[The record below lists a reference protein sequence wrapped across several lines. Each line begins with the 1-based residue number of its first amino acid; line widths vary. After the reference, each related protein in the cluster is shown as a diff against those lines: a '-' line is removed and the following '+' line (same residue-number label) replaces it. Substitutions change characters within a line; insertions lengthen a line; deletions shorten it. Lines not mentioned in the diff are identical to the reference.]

1 MKETKIIVATE
12 SIGLETTN
20 LVIVLEVEQ
29 GVDIEKAIKKRAKPV
44 EERAAKP
51 EKTEV
56 HKKLSIETL
65 SNEAKIVYNQLNKPI
80 FYPDEINN
88 TSLEPGDI
96 LSALTELEIEG
107 LIRSLPG
114 GRYELIK
121 N

>member
-1 MKETKIIVATE
+1 M
-12 SIGLETTN
+12 
-20 LVIVLEVEQ
+20 
-29 GVDIEKAIKKRAKPV
+29 

-114 GRYELIK
+114 GRYELI
-121 N
+121 NN

>member
-1 MKETKIIVATE
+1 M
-12 SIGLETTN
+12 
-20 LVIVLEVEQ
+20 
-29 GVDIEKAIKKRAKPV
+29 
-44 EERAAKP
+44 
-51 EKTEV
+51 
-56 HKKLSIETL
+56 
-65 SNEAKIVYNQLNKPI
+65 NKPI

-88 TSLEPGDI
+88 TSLVPGDI